1 MPNTNSTR
9 RLKILHVIRSV
20 DPAGGGPIEGIKR
33 QYEATRHLV
42 DREVVCLD
50 RNPPDSA
57 SFPMPVHALGTMFKA
72 GPIARYGYSN
82 SLVPWLRANA
92 HRYDAI
98 IVNGLWNYS
107 SFGASLALPHLSVPY
122 FVFPHGMMDPWF
134 RQASPIKHFAK
145 QAFWLFGEGKLL
157 ANARAV
163 FFTSKEEE
171 QSARG
176 VFWGHKYRQEVVGYG
191 TAPPPPHTLDSTA
204 AFVDLVP
211 DLNGRP
217 YLLFLS
223 RIHPKKGCDLLIKA
237 FAQIADRASDLQ
249 LVIAGPDEV
258 GSAEALRGL
267 AKSLGVGHRIHWPGM
282 LQGGAKWGAF
292 RGAQAFILPSH
303 QENFGIVVAES
314 LACGLPVLISDK
326 VNIWRE
332 ISAAGAG
339 LVETDTQAGVSRML
353 EDWLSIGPLE
363 RASMSEKAKMLFDTN
378 FDVAATGPAT
388 IAQMERLS

>member
-1 MPNTNSTR
+1 MSNPQQ

-20 DPAGGGPIEGIKR
+20 DPAGGGPIEGIRR
-33 QYEATRHLV
+33 QNDATRHLAE
-42 DREVVCLD
+42 REVVCLD
-50 RNPPDSA
+50 SPDAPHLST
-57 SFPMPVHALGTMFKA
+57 FPMRVHALGTAFQT
-72 GPIARYGYSN
+72 GPLAHYGYSPA
-82 SLVPWLRANA
+82 LAPWLRSHAPE
-92 HRYDAI
+92 YDAV
-98 IVNGLWNYS
+98 IVNGLWNYA
-107 SFGASLALPHLSVPY
+107 SFGASLALPQLKTPY

-134 RQASPIKHFAK
+134 RRASPAKHFAK
-145 QAFWLFGEGKLL
+145 QAFWSVGEGRLL
-157 ANARAV
+157 AGARAV
-163 FFTSKEEE
+163 LFTSEEE
-171 QSARG
+171 QRAARG
-176 VFWGHKYRQEVVGYG
+176 VFWGHKYREQVVGYG
-191 TAPPPPHTLDSTA
+191 TAPPPVEAQDQIE
-204 AFVDLVP
+204 AFTRTVP
-211 DLNGRP
+211 DLGGRP

-237 FAQIADRASDLQ
+237 FAQIADQAGDLQ
-249 LVIAGPDEV
+249 LVIAGPDEI
-258 GSAEALRGL
+258 GSADALREL
-267 AKSLGVGHRIHWPGM
+267 ASSLGIGGRIHWPGM

-363 RASMSEKAKMLFDTN
+363 RASMGEKAKTLFDTK